1 MTQISISPLYHPNS
15 QNNESEFKSYPSSF
29 LNIPPKPFNEGIL
42 NLKLRG
48 AEENVAFNKIF
59 LNRREHDNDPST
71 FTFPPE
77 MPSKRDFGSDFQQAD
92 FSMKD
97 PLNQDDHLRNS
108 YMKKE
113 LKNEYFNKELHL
125 EVGSPLKNE
134 IFSPKSANYQ
144 DFNSDLM
151 VPVLKKFLWKL
162 RNASSFRSIAPLKEE
177 HFSLMD
183 DNVFFIEKN
192 EKQSKF
198 KNIFKETL
206 KNSILLKKFMKIKTF
221 DPYNL
226 FRTIWDIFHFIIIIL
241 MFFFIPLQI
250 AFLNREFQGIRDIV
264 HGLTIGLFLLD
275 IILNLNTGYFSDGV
289 LVLLRK
295 KIFHHYVYKGLF
307 LSDISPIIALFFW
320 NFFLPKENHFVNI
333 IAILIFGKMARLKW
347 LYTKLTS
354 QFKFQT
360 NFKGYL
366 DLLHLLMTSVLVL
379 HLLSCFWLMVSLL
392 NIEMFQLEAQT
403 WIKHENLIDKE
414 WYIQY
419 IYSFYWAV
427 VTMMTVGYGDIVP
440 HNCLEI
446 VYTTL
451 TIICGCGVYGYYLN
465 TVGILLQDIHKEENK
480 YNSNLRVI
488 NKFMDRKLIDNEL
501 QMRVR
506 EYLRFIWNEEKT
518 QNDEEEAKIINSLN
532 THLKEELLLK
542 SYGNI
547 LKQFPMFYAN
557 FSEKSLR
564 KMVIFMKEI
573 RFIPGDLIY
582 FEEELEDSAI
592 YFINKGSVEIFLAR
606 YDKNAP
612 HSLRNLKPGECFG
625 ELGFFTGQSREASAR
640 SQEFISVFMIKRSDF
655 IEIIKENDDDYQK
668 FCMIK
673 DQIML
678 YGNCQSLRLRCTAC
692 GSLEHLVKHCT
703 LLHFVPDIEKI
714 VKKYEFYND
723 QQRVAGQR
731 VMKKKPN
738 GLKSYKKMQ
747 KTALKIQKEL
757 KKEKENEKNEFL
769 RKKFLQG
776 DYDTQ
781 YFNSEVSLSSEEEDS
796 LDDDAE
802 SSGDSQQ
809 GESNTFHTDTNR
821 NQSKPGTSFENIMKQ
836 SLDTNA
842 NAAEKKVLLFPY
854 INFCYIF
861 MQIFHF
867 Y

>member
-1 MTQISISPLYHPNS
+1 MTQISISPLCGRNS

-29 LNIPPKPFNEGIL
+29 IKDLPKPFNDTIL
-42 NLKLRG
+42 NFKLRG
-48 AEENVAFNKIF
+48 AEENVAFNQRF
-59 LNRREHDNDPST
+59 LNRRENDNDPST
-71 FTFPPE
+71 FSFPADI
-77 MPSKRDFGSDFQQAD
+77 PSKRDFRNDFPKD
-92 FSMKD
+92 EFSMKD
-97 PLNQDDHLRNS
+97 PLNQ
-108 YMKKE
+108 M
-113 LKNEYFNKELHL
+113 KNEEYSHHESHL
-125 EVGSPLKNE
+125 EVPSTLKNE
-134 IFSPKSANYQ
+134 IFSPASQNYP
-144 DFNSDLM
+144 DFNTDIM
-151 VPVLKKFLWKL
+151 VPVLKKFLLKL
-162 RNASSFRSIAPLKEE
+162 RNASSYRSIAPLKEE

-183 DNVFFIEKN
+183 DNVYFIEKK
-192 EKQSKF
+192 EKESNF
-198 KNIFKETL
+198 KRFFKQTL
-206 KNSILLKKFMKIKTF
+206 KNSYLLKKCMKFKTF
-221 DPYNL
+221 DPYDI
-226 FRTIWDIFHFIIIIL
+226 FRTLWDIIHFIIIIL

-250 AFLNREFQGIRDIV
+250 AFLNRQFQGIRDII

-275 IILNLNTGYFSDGV
+275 ILFNLNTGYFSDGV
-289 LVLLRK
+289 LVLIRK
-295 KIFHHYVYKGLF
+295 KIFRHYVYKGLF

-320 NFFLPKENHFVNI
+320 NFFLPQENHLVNI
-333 IAILIFGKMARLKW
+333 VAFLIFGKMSRLKW
-347 LYTKLTS
+347 LYSKLTS

-392 NIEMFQLEAQT
+392 NMEIFQSEAQT
-403 WIKHENLIDKE
+403 WLKSENLIDKE

-419 IYSFYWAV
+419 VYSFYWAV

-446 VYTTL
+446 VYATL

-480 YNSNLRVI
+480 YNSNLRII

-518 QNDEEEAKIINSLN
+518 QNDEEEAKIIDSLN

-542 SYGNI
+542 AYGNI

-592 YFINKGSVEIFLAR
+592 YFINKGCVEIFLAR

-612 HSLRNLKPGECFG
+612 HSLRNLNPGECFG

-640 SQEFISVFMIKRSDF
+640 SLEFISVFMIKRADF

-668 FCMIK
+668 FCMIR

-692 GSLEHLVKHCT
+692 GSLEHLVKHCS

-723 QQRVAGQR
+723 QQRVAGKR
-731 VMKKKPN
+731 LMRKKPN
-738 GLKSYKKMQ
+738 GLKFYKKMQ
-747 KTALKIQKEL
+747 RTALKIQKEI

-781 YFNSEVSLSSEEEDS
+781 YFNSEVSLSSEDADS
-796 LDDDAE
+796 LDDDAD
-802 SSGDSQQ
+802 SSGESQQ

-836 SLDTNA
+836 SLERNTN
-842 NAAEKKVLLFPY
+842 VLEF
-854 INFCYIF
+854 FF
-861 MQIFHF
+861 F
-867 Y
+867 